1 MAKSRYIQIRVTE
14 EEEKR
19 IDELAEDYGMDRSKL
34 ILFAMDYISNNRPSF
49 VIEPRGKELALAS
62 AIA

>member
-1 MAKSRYIQIRVTE
+1 MAKSRTIQIRVTE

-34 ILFAMDYISNNRPSF
+34 ILFAMDYISSKRPSF
-49 VIEPRGKELALAS
+49 VIEPRGKEMALAGVT
-62 AIA
+62 A